1 MAEKPKSVLLPVMAV
16 AVFAGLGR
24 MVIQKIRAD
33 RAARQNG
40 ARQNGAGQNGAGQ
53 NGAGQNGAGQ
63 NGAGRAGAGQARVG
77 RGRAGRRAAG
87 QDRVAGPVD
96 EKTRQWISDV
106 VRTPRQ

>member
-24 MVIQKIRAD
+24 MVIQKIKAD
-33 RAARQNG
+33 RAARQS
-40 ARQNGAGQNGAGQ
+40 GAGQS
-53 NGAGQNGAGQ
+53 GAGQ
-63 NGAGRAGAGQARVG
+63 NGAGRAGVG

-87 QDRVAGPVD
+87 QDRLAGPVD

>member
-40 ARQNGAGQNGAGQ
+40 TGQN
-53 NGAGQNGAGQ
+53 
-63 NGAGRAGAGQARVG
+63 GAGQARVG